1 MFYPQFKLDPK
12 IQNAAAEVMKK
23 IAPRLQE
30 IDEITEYNQ
39 QNGCIPRGR
48 SQ

>member
-30 IDEITEYNQ
+30 IDEIN
-39 QNGCIPRGR
+39 
-48 SQ
+48 